1 VVLDPPPLRQ
11 PEAIRELIVRAVR
24 ARGALTEYAIAEHWR
39 PIWWLRRS
47 AASVP
52 PYVDSLVADGTLE
65 RLAIEDGGAPV
76 VVEEGVELD
85 RPRPTTAFLLSAF
98 DNLLWEPRFGQ
109 RVLGFEHVIEM
120 YKPAPKRRYGYYVL
134 PFFSRDRIVG
144 RAHLKSERGDGS
156 LVVKAL
162 HLEPGI
168 RRSRVLDSAF
178 DRLSTGSGAPR
189 ASSGSCDEDRHRRQA
204 PNRLQLQAFCK
215 HRASA
220 VMSPCSA

>member
-1 VVLDPPPLRQ
+1 
-11 PEAIRELIVRAVR
+11 
-24 ARGALTEYAIAEHWR
+24 
-39 PIWWLRRS
+39 
-47 AASVP
+47 
-52 PYVDSLVADGTLE
+52 
-65 RLAIEDGGAPV
+65 
-76 VVEEGVELD
+76 
-85 RPRPTTAFLLSAF
+85 
-98 DNLLWEPRFGQ
+98 
-109 RVLGFEHVIEM
+109 VIEM

-189 ASSGSCDEDRHRRQA
+189 ARAGRAMRIVTADRRRTVSS
-204 PNRLQLQAFCK
+204 CK
-215 HRASA
+215 RFASIGL
-220 VMSPCSA
+220 PQ